1 MDSSSQDFSNYIQF
15 DWFLGRPHFS
25 IFYND
30 IVMTSFL
37 VTWFSN
43 LHILW
48 NLPKVISLQSFSDV
62 DCHGQ
67 VLQRDYDVTLH
78 FWDSKFP
85 YSVKLD
91 ISYQPAKF
99 QIPQLSE
106 SNFTKVLKRNPQNNY
121 DVTSQYLV
129 FKIAHSVGPNRRHQP
144 AKFHLPRLSASNFTR
159 AGGKHPLRLTR
170 SQKPSPYRV
179 KQYNLSQAAMKIRHV
194 LFILNEIN
202 KWNVKLS

>member
-1 MDSSSQDFSNYIQF
+1 MVFKFAY
-15 DWFLGRPHFS
+15 
-25 IFYND
+25 
-30 IVMTSFL
+30 
-37 VTWFSN
+37 
-43 LHILW
+43 
-48 NLPKVISLQSFSDV
+48 SLEFTK
-62 DCHGQ
+62 G
-67 VLQRDYDVTLH
+67 
-78 FWDSKFP
+78 
-85 YSVKLD
+85 
-91 ISYQPAKF
+91 YQPAELQWCRLSWSSFTEGLWRHFIFLGFEISIFCETGYKLSTCQVSNPPVIWIKF
-99 QIPQLSE
+99 YKGFKKKPSKQLW
-106 SNFTKVLKRNPQNNY
+106 RHY

-159 AGGKHPLRLTR
+159 AGGKHPLRLTC